1 MPDFIQG
8 LELARLFYL
17 EAVKP
22 LLQSELPHLQYSAAL
37 LGSGS
42 EILGFDTEMSTDHHW
57 GPRVMLF
64 LSDEDHQRYAP
75 VIHEKLRAG
84 LPTKFLGYST
94 NFSPP
99 DPLDNNTQ
107 RLHDIE
113 SGPVNHR
120 VELNCMRRFLLDYL
134 GFDIGVD
141 NDRPIETADWLT
153 FPAQKL
159 RSLTA
164 GAVYHDDLGLE
175 AIRDRLSYYPHDVWL
190 YLLASGWNRIGQ
202 EEHLTGRAGFV
213 GDEIG
218 AAIIATRLVRDLM
231 QLCFLMEKEHA
242 PYAKWFGTA
251 FARLR
256 CAAELG
262 PVLTSALNANNWKAR
277 EQHLATAYE
286 YVAGMHNR
294 LQITEP
300 LATKVT
306 NFFGRPFLVM
316 HVGARQADAIQ
327 AQITD
332 PDAKRIA
339 DRGLIGSIDQLSDNT
354 DILSDARWR
363 ATLRRL
369 YE

>member
-1 MPDFIQG
+1 MPDFIPG

-22 LLQSELPHLQYSAAL
+22 LLQANLPGLQYSAAL

-42 EILGFDTEMSTDHHW
+42 EILGFDTEMSADHHW

-64 LSDEDHQRYAP
+64 LKEEDQQRYSQ
-75 VIHEKLRAG
+75 VIDEILRSG

-99 DPLDNNTQ
+99 DPLDNNVQ
-107 RLHDIE
+107 RLEDIE
-113 SGPVNHR
+113 IGPVNHR
-120 VELNCMRRFLLDYL
+120 VDVLSTRKFFLDYL
-134 GFDIGVD
+134 DFDID
-141 NDRPIETADWLT
+141 QPIEAADWLT

-164 GAVYHDDLGLE
+164 GAVYRDDIGLQSL
-175 AIRDRLSYYPHDVWL
+175 RDRFSYYPHDVWL
-190 YLLASGWNRIGQ
+190 YLLASDWNRIGQ
-202 EEHLTGRAGFV
+202 EEHLMGRAGIV

-218 AAIIATRLVRDLM
+218 STIIAARLVRDLM
-231 QLCFLMEKEHA
+231 QLCFLMERQYA
-242 PYAKWFGTA
+242 PYSKWFGTA
-251 FARLR
+251 FARLQ
-256 CAAELG
+256 CAADLAPMLASTLEG
-262 PVLTSALNANNWKAR
+262 GNWRMR
-277 EQHLATAYE
+277 EQHLARAYE

-294 LQITEP
+294 LEITEP
-300 LATKVT
+300 LATEVT
-306 NFFGRPFLVM
+306 SFFGRPFLVM
-316 HVGARQADAIQ
+316 HLGARQAEAIR

-332 PDAKRIA
+332 PDVKRIA
-339 DRGLIGSIDQLSDNT
+339 GRGLIGSIDQFSDST
-354 DILSDARWR
+354 DILSNTRWR

>member
-1 MPDFIQG
+1 MPDFIPG

-22 LLQSELPHLQYSAAL
+22 LLQANLPGLQYSGAL

-42 EILGFDTEMSTDHHW
+42 EILGFDTEMSADHHW

-64 LSDEDHQRYAP
+64 LKEEDQQRYSQ
-75 VIHEKLRAG
+75 VIDETLRSG

-99 DPLDNNTQ
+99 DPLDNNVQ
-107 RLHDIE
+107 RLEDIE
-113 SGPVNHR
+113 IGPVNHR
-120 VELNCMRRFLLDYL
+120 VDVLSMRRFLLDYL

-141 NDRPIETADWLT
+141 IDQPIEAADWFT

-159 RSLTA
+159 RALTA
-164 GAVYHDDLGLE
+164 GAVYRDDIGLQSL
-175 AIRDRLSYYPHDVWL
+175 RDRFSYYPRDVWL

-202 EEHLTGRAGFV
+202 EEHLMGRAGIV

-218 AAIIATRLVRDLM
+218 STIIAARLVRDLM
-231 QLCFLMEKEHA
+231 QLCFLMERQYA
-242 PYAKWFGTA
+242 PYPKWFGTA
-251 FARLR
+251 FARLQ
-256 CAAELG
+256 CAADLA
-262 PVLTSALNANNWKAR
+262 PMLTSTLEADDWRTR
-277 EQHLATAYE
+277 EQHLARAYE

-294 LQITEP
+294 LEITDP

-306 NFFGRPFLVM
+306 SFFGRPFLVM
-316 HVGARQADAIQ
+316 HLGARQADAIR
-327 AQITD
+327 AQIID
-332 PDAKRIA
+332 PDVKRIA
-339 DRGLIGSIDQLSDNT
+339 DRGLIGSIDQFSDST

>member
-1 MPDFIQG
+1 MPDFIPG
-8 LELARLFYL
+8 LELAKLFYL

-22 LLQSELPHLQYSAAL
+22 LLEVNLPGLQYSAAL

-64 LSDEDHQRYAP
+64 LREEDQQRYSQ
-75 VIHEKLRAG
+75 IIGETLRSA

-99 DPLDNNTQ
+99 DPLDNNVQ
-107 RLHDIE
+107 RLEDIE
-113 SGPVNHR
+113 IGPVNHR
-120 VELNCMRRFLLDYL
+120 VEVLNTRRFLLDYL

-141 NDRPIETADWLT
+141 IDQPIEPADWLT

-164 GAVYHDDLGLE
+164 GAVYHDDIGLQSL
-175 AIRDRLSYYPHDVWL
+175 RDRFSYYPRDVWL

-202 EEHLTGRAGFV
+202 EEHLMGRAGIV

-218 AAIIATRLVRDLM
+218 SIIIAARLVRDLM
-231 QLCFLMEKEHA
+231 HLCFLMEKQYA
-242 PYAKWFGTA
+242 PYSKWFGTA
-251 FARLR
+251 FAQLQ
-256 CAAELG
+256 CAAELA
-262 PVLTSALNANNWKAR
+262 PVLSSALAADDWRAR
-277 EQHLATAYE
+277 EQNLARAYE
-286 YVAGMHNR
+286 YVAEMHNR
-294 LQITEP
+294 LEITGP
-300 LATKVT
+300 LGTKVT
-306 NFFGRPFLVM
+306 SFFGRPFLVM
-316 HVGARQADAIQ
+316 HLGARQADAIR

-332 PDAKRIA
+332 PDVKRIA
-339 DRGLIGSIDQLSDNT
+339 DRGLIGSIDQFSDST
-354 DILSDARWR
+354 DILSDTRWR